1 MAYSGSEASPWRQGR
16 VPTIFWICAGAA
28 IFCAIVLVERQAIG
42 VPVNMTQLGFP
53 ALLGAALGGLFGY
66 IEIRRRSLGQSLQE
80 SDTRLQAL
88 YRNMPAMFHSLDDKG
103 LLIHVS
109 QMWLDTL
116 GYQRKQVIGRPFSD
130 FVVAED
136 PTESQRLH
144 LRALQSQG
152 EIRDTRYRLRAADN
166 REIDVSL
173 TEVIQESPSGGRLE
187 SVAVLT
193 DLTRQLATE
202 EHVEKL
208 AYRDSLTG
216 LPNRALLNDRLLHAI
231 AQARRDNRQ
240 EGVFFFDLD
249 RFKVIN
255 DTQGH
260 AVGDL
265 VLRSVAQRLKKF
277 IREGDTFARL
287 GGDEFVIV
295 QADPNHDPNFAM
307 LARRL
312 RETLGEPFQLGTR
325 EFYTTA
331 SIGIAVYPSD
341 GDNPQDLLKKADTAM
356 YVAKDRGRN
365 NFQFFSNEMNAQA
378 IARADLADRL
388 RQAMQNKELALHF
401 QPQIDL
407 TSGRIVAV
415 EALLRW
421 QNSEGQWISPS
432 EVISVAEE
440 SGLIFP
446 LGEWIL
452 EAACRQAQQWR
463 QAGIPSLRMA
473 VNLSGHHMRQINFI
487 DRLEEI
493 IEETGMAAGNLE
505 IELHETSIMGCV
517 QEIIMTLTDLQV
529 HGIHLTIDDFGSGC
543 SSLLY
548 LKRFPIQRVKISQEF
563 IADIPQNAD
572 YAAITEAIISMT
584 RSLGL
589 AVTAVGVENADQ
601 LEFLRDL
608 GCSEVAGTFL
618 SPPLPPDDV
627 ARLLSGNV
635 ELLTAHDCKSV
646 RQ

>member
-1 MAYSGSEASPWRQGR
+1 MSHSGPKPSPWRQGL
-16 VPTIFWICAGAA
+16 PLILFWICSGAA
-28 IFCAIVLVERQAIG
+28 IFCAFVLLERQVIG
-42 VPVNMTQLGFP
+42 VPVSMPRLVFP
-53 ALLGAALGGLFGY
+53 ALLGAALGGLFGR
-66 IEIRRRSLGQSLQE
+66 IEIRRQSPGQSLQE

-103 LLIHVS
+103 LLIQVS

-136 PTESQRLH
+136 PIESQRLH
-144 LRALQSQG
+144 LRTLQSQG

-173 TEVIQESPSGGRLE
+173 TEVIQKSPSGRGFE

-202 EHVEKL
+202 ERVEKL
-208 AYRDSLTG
+208 AYCDSLTG

-240 EGVFFFDLD
+240 VGVFFFDLD

-388 RQAMQNKELALHF
+388 RQAMQNKELVLHF

-463 QAGIPSLRMA
+463 QAGIPPLRMT

-487 DRLEEI
+487 DRLGEI
-493 IEETGMAAGNLE
+493 IEETGMAAGSLE

-548 LKRFPIQRVKISQEF
+548 LKRFPIQRVKIAQEF
-563 IADIPQNAD
+563 IADIPQNTD
-572 YAAITEAIISMT
+572 YAAITEAIIGMT

-601 LEFLRDL
+601 LEFLRNR
-608 GCSEVAGTFL
+608 GCTEVAGTFL
-618 SPPLPPDDV
+618 SPPLPPDDI

-635 ELLTAHDCKSV
+635 ELLAAHDGKSAH
-646 RQ
+646 Q

>member
-1 MAYSGSEASPWRQGR
+1 MTHSGPKPSPWRQGLALLLL
-16 VPTIFWICAGAA
+16 WICSGAA
-28 IFCAIVLVERQAIG
+28 IFCAFVLIDRQVIG
-42 VPVNMTQLGFP
+42 VPVTMPQLVFP
-53 ALLGAALGGLFGY
+53 ALLGAALGGLFGR
-66 IEIRRRSLGQSLQE
+66 IEFRRRSPGQFLQE
-80 SDTRLQAL
+80 SDTRLQAF

-116 GYQRKQVIGRPFSD
+116 GYQREQVIGRPFSD
-130 FVVAED
+130 FVVTED
-136 PTESQRLH
+136 LVERQRLH
-144 LRALQSQG
+144 LQTLQSQG
-152 EIRDTRYRLRAADN
+152 EIRDSRYRLRTADN
-166 REIDVSL
+166 SEIDVSL
-173 TEVIQESPSGGRLE
+173 TEVIQESPSGGGLE
-187 SVAVLT
+187 RVAVLT

-202 EHVEKL
+202 ERVEKL
-208 AYRDSLTG
+208 AYCDSLTG
-216 LPNRALLNDRLLHAI
+216 LPNRSLLNDRLLHAI
-231 AQARRDNRQ
+231 ARARRDNRQ
-240 EGVFFFDLD
+240 VGVFFLDLD

-260 AVGDL
+260 SVGDL

-307 LARRL
+307 LAHRL

-325 EFYTTA
+325 EFYTSA

-341 GDNPQDLLKKADTAM
+341 GDNPQDLLKNADTAM
-356 YVAKDRGRN
+356 YVAKNRGRN

-378 IARADLADRL
+378 IARAELADRL
-388 RQAMQNKELALHF
+388 RQAMLNKELALHF

-463 QAGIPSLRMA
+463 QAGIPPLRMA

-487 DRLEEI
+487 DRLGEI
-493 IEETGMAAGNLE
+493 LEDTGMAAGSLE

-529 HGIHLTIDDFGSGC
+529 HGIHLTIDDFRSGC

-548 LKRFPIQRVKISQEF
+548 LKRFPIQRVKIAQEF
-563 IADIPQNAD
+563 IADIHQNAD
-572 YAAITEAIISMT
+572 YAAITDAIISMT

-601 LEFLRDL
+601 LEYLRSR
-608 GCSEVAGTFL
+608 GCTEVAGTFL
-618 SPPLPPDDV
+618 SPPLPPDDI
-627 ARLLSGNV
+627 ARLLSGHV
-635 ELLTAHDCKSV
+635 ELLAAHDSKSV

>member
-1 MAYSGSEASPWRQGR
+1 
-16 VPTIFWICAGAA
+16 
-28 IFCAIVLVERQAIG
+28 
-42 VPVNMTQLGFP
+42 
-53 ALLGAALGGLFGY
+53 
-66 IEIRRRSLGQSLQE
+66 
-80 SDTRLQAL
+80 
-88 YRNMPAMFHSLDDKG
+88 
-103 LLIHVS
+103 
-109 QMWLDTL
+109 
-116 GYQRKQVIGRPFSD
+116 
-130 FVVAED
+130 
-136 PTESQRLH
+136 
-144 LRALQSQG
+144 
-152 EIRDTRYRLRAADN
+152 
-166 REIDVSL
+166 
-173 TEVIQESPSGGRLE
+173 
-187 SVAVLT
+187 
-193 DLTRQLATE
+193 
-202 EHVEKL
+202 
-208 AYRDSLTG
+208 
-216 LPNRALLNDRLLHAI
+216 
-231 AQARRDNRQ
+231 
-240 EGVFFFDLD
+240 
-249 RFKVIN
+249 
-255 DTQGH
+255 
-260 AVGDL
+260 
-265 VLRSVAQRLKKF
+265 VAQRLKKF